1 MDGGLHGAA
10 SAFWSTA
17 SQGEVVSF
25 FRHLGEDVGALDD
38 AGLQVAGRLARERL
52 PRLSDR
58 AVARWL
64 AGEPFPFVS
73 PSRWDSQRFMQRV
86 DLPASSGAG
95 FVQPLSPV
103 PGGGSQQPAP
113 GGSEQL
119 LSSEPPSRDDSDGR
133 DELDG
138 FLSDSEPVSSQ
149 LQREAAQAGRDLAHE
164 RSALGSEFWNEDAD
178 DGAGCGINAQ
188 SDVEFAR
195 RVAKQERDS
204 YLAQSA
210 QEREM
215 PRRYVQRTLDM
226 SMPQHADRARRLAA
240 NLAGGGANS
249 VSNAPPV
256 GEGPVRHR
264 ALSGGSDS
272 DDSDTSSV
280 RARRRRSAAMLNAD
294 RRHHQQ
300 FDGRDFDAGGGSS
313 GSAGGTG
320 SRSAGGASGG
330 TVLAE
335 DISQVQEAQ
344 SARFAALFAQQ
355 RKDFEAQLATQAA
368 AIADL
373 RDPRKRFEEMQR
385 FALEPA
391 MQAIIQGKLT
401 AVQLQRMRAY
411 RIDDS
416 CISKLIDMEVLPDGW
431 KSNDIFGA
439 AALREHLPKPQ
450 RLPMS
455 DLDRAVLLGECPYPE
470 NFPERARDYS
480 HISDT
485 EWKLLAS
492 DKQKAVHKAN
502 DSIQSALGELKD
514 LVFICA
520 ALADDSLDP
529 QDRCDI
535 ALRFAA
541 IQSRFIFDEIAKCEL
556 RKMEIASVSL
566 TGGKKVPV
574 RKEDKG
580 PDILGQDQRDAIDLA
595 NQTVHDVATVRK
607 DWATIAGKPPTGGG
621 GGGKPGG
628 GKPGGG
634 KPGGGK
640 QGGGKPGGG
649 KPGGGDKPTSG
660 GGSGKRCFNC
670 GKDGHVSKDCTA
682 PKDAAVGK
690 CHQCGKSGH
699 KKKDCPD
706 RKGGAAAGAPA
717 PAPAPKPAG
726 EPKPGKSPSHER
738 DGYTP
743 GAAKDPTVDKQAR
756 QDAASRHVQR
766 SPGGQ

>member
-58 AVARWL
+58 AVARYL
-64 AGEPFPFVS
+64 AGESFPFVS
-73 PSRWDSQRFMQRV
+73 PSVWDSQRFMQRA

-204 YLAQSA
+204 YLAQAA

-226 SMPQHADRARRLAA
+226 SMPQHADRARRLAE

-272 DDSDTSSV
+272 DDSDNSSV

-634 KPGGGK
+634 KPGGG
-640 QGGGKPGGG
+640 
-649 KPGGGDKPTSG
+649 DKPTSG

-706 RKGGAAAGAPA
+706 RTGGAAAGAPA